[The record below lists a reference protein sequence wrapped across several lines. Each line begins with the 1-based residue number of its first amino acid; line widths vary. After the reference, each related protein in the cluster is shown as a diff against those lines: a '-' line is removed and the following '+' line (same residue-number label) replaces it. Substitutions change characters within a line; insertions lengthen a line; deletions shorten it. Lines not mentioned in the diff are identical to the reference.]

1 MPTSRSQTL
10 GMDDSLN
17 TIQGLLA
24 QAVRL
29 SVTQPHAP
37 KIVVAPPETEP
48 KTDAADS
55 TAPWTWTAAE
65 AALTEVALYP
75 FLMHLSAAK
84 DDVEGIKFCLKSD
97 PALGSERDD
106 PELLASRN
114 TAVRG
119 GIVNCIDPASGR
131 SPLHVAAL
139 NGSIRC
145 VETLLENG
153 ALVHLRDSLG
163 HTALYY
169 VSNKHIFHKLTLL
182 MLMAILGCP
191 SGT

>member
-1 MPTSRSQTL
+1 MGTSLRGELTLPPSNMPTSRSQST
-10 GMDDSLN
+10 GIDNSLN
-17 TIQGLLA
+17 NIQGLLT

-29 SVTQPHAP
+29 SIAQPNTP
-37 KIVVAPPETEP
+37 KIVVAAPETEP
-48 KTDAADS
+48 KSDAADS

-84 DDVEGIKFCLKSD
+84 DDVEGVRFCLRSD
-97 PALGSERDD
+97 TERED
-106 PELLASRN
+106 PELIASRN
-114 TAVRG
+114 TAIRG

-139 NGSIRC
+139 NGSIKC
-145 VETLLENG
+145 VEALLETG
-153 ALVHLRDSLG
+153 ALVHLRDNLG

-169 VSNKHIFHKLTLL
+169 VSDLVK
-182 MLMAILGCP
+182 
-191 SGT
+191 